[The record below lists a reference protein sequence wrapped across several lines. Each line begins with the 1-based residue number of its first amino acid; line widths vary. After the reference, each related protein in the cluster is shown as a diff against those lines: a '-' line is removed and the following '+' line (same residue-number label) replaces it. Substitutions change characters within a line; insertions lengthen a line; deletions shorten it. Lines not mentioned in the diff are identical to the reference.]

1 MVAIMRKE
9 FWSILLFLLSV
20 KLYGQVSFYAE
31 TNTKEVKANEPVLFT
46 IMLELNGNEYR
57 QESLIRLPDLSKFEV
72 LSDGS
77 SRNIF
82 LDPDKNIMV
91 DQIVYQILIVPK
103 KIGKL
108 KIGSALVTVNG
119 KIYKTEPFEVSVTG
133 REALSNNKI
142 SDDIQLKLQV
152 KSHSVYQHQGAV
164 VELKAYAKN
173 IDYFQRI
180 HDIKLPKDGDNR
192 FYLISGRSDDI
203 EPLEGN
209 ILLSQVLGVYVMF
222 PEKSGQVELS
232 KISAKVAG
240 TGKDEI
246 IYSNSKNSIRVK
258 PLPKEAP
265 VGFKNAVG
273 QFEIASDNVVKE
285 VKKGVPFYF
294 TVRLKGVGNLDRL
307 QFPSLVPSKDYKVY
321 PPKITK
327 NIAVTQHGMK
337 GSLVAKY
344 LVVPN
349 VLGDIKLEL
358 EPLAYFDPKKE
369 SYRTLELN
377 EVNVLVASDSL
388 DKAKTNT
395 LDKVIDNTNYVLE
408 TVQLPKIKNETF
420 KSSENTKW
428 YLLGGLL
435 LLSSFLGGFLLSK
448 RLKKKGNAAD
458 IKSDLKVQHYSIID
472 FEDDYRVLR
481 ESLEYKNYPMFFD
494 TFDKM
499 KIKVQHYFN
508 SNSINIQSVIEEKK
522 GYFIAEEY
530 RQLVS
535 NIEIEK
541 YAPVKDAEQ
550 LNELYY
556 KIINLH
562 NKMVV

>member
-1 MVAIMRKE
+1 MRKE

-31 TNTKEVKANEPVLFT
+31 TNAKEVKANEPVLFT

-77 SRNIF
+77 SRNTF
-82 LDPDKNIMV
+82 LDPSKNIIV

-103 KIGKL
+103 KTGKV
-108 KIGSALVTVNG
+108 KVGSALVTVNG

-133 REALSNNKI
+133 REVLGNNKI

-152 KSHSVYQHQGAV
+152 KNQSVYQHQGAV

-180 HDIKLPKDGDNR
+180 HEVKIPKTAGR
-192 FYLISGRSDDI
+192 FYLISGKSDDI
-203 EPLEGN
+203 EPLESN
-209 ILLSQVLGVYVMF
+209 VLLSQVLGVYLIF
-222 PEKSGQVELS
+222 PEKAGQAELPQV
-232 KISAKVAG
+232 SAKITE
-240 TGKDEI
+240 TGKDEV

-273 QFEIASDNVVKE
+273 QFEMETETLEKE
-285 VKKGVPFYF
+285 VIKEKPFYF
-294 TVRLKGVGNLDRL
+294 TVRLKGIGNLDRL
-307 QFPSLVPSKDYKVY
+307 QFPSLVPNKDYKVY

-349 VLGDIKLEL
+349 VLGNIRLEL
-358 EPLAYFDPKKE
+358 EPLVYFDPKKE
-369 SYRTLELN
+369 SYQTLKLKEL
-377 EVNVLVASDSL
+377 NVLVTSDSL
-388 DKAKTNT
+388 DKAKTNP

-420 KSSENTKW
+420 NGTTNTKW

-435 LLSSFLGGFLLSK
+435 LLSGLGGLYIYNQ
-448 RLKKKGNAAD
+448 RLKNRKNVAVSKTT
-458 IKSDLKVQHYSIID
+458 SHLETPHYSIID

-481 ESLEYKNYPMFFD
+481 EALEYKNYPMFFD

-499 KIKVQHYFN
+499 KAKVQQYFN
-508 SNSINIQSVIEEKK
+508 TDSINIQSVIEEKK
-522 GYFIAEEY
+522 GYFISEEY
-530 RQLVS
+530 RQLIS

-541 YAPVKDAEQ
+541 YAPVKDEEQ

-562 NKMVV
+562 NKMMV

>member
-1 MVAIMRKE
+1 M
-9 FWSILLFLLSV
+9 
-20 KLYGQVSFYAE
+20 
-31 TNTKEVKANEPVLFT
+31 
-46 IMLELNGNEYR
+46 
-57 QESLIRLPDLSKFEV
+57 
-72 LSDGS
+72 
-77 SRNIF
+77 
-82 LDPDKNIMV
+82 
-91 DQIVYQILIVPK
+91 
-103 KIGKL
+103 
-108 KIGSALVTVNG
+108 
-119 KIYKTEPFEVSVTG
+119 
-133 REALSNNKI
+133 
-142 SDDIQLKLQV
+142 
-152 KSHSVYQHQGAV
+152 
-164 VELKAYAKN
+164 
-173 IDYFQRI
+173 
-180 HDIKLPKDGDNR
+180 
-192 FYLISGRSDDI
+192 
-203 EPLEGN
+203 
-209 ILLSQVLGVYVMF
+209 
-222 PEKSGQVELS
+222 
-232 KISAKVAG
+232 
-240 TGKDEI
+240 
-246 IYSNSKNSIRVK
+246 
-258 PLPKEAP
+258 
-265 VGFKNAVG
+265 
-273 QFEIASDNVVKE
+273 
-285 VKKGVPFYF
+285 
-294 TVRLKGVGNLDRL
+294 
-307 QFPSLVPSKDYKVY
+307 
-321 PPKITK
+321 
-327 NIAVTQHGMK
+327 
-337 GSLVAKY
+337 
-344 LVVPN
+344 
-349 VLGDIKLEL
+349 
-358 EPLAYFDPKKE
+358 
-369 SYRTLELN
+369 
-377 EVNVLVASDSL
+377 ASDSL